1 MIIWLASY
9 PRSGNTLLRTII
21 KRCFG
26 LDSFADEPIHVESP
40 IRSDSSLVGH
50 RELSLAWPE
59 FYAQASA
66 SRDLVLVKT
75 HLPPRDDQPYV
86 YVVRDGRSAVHSYKK
101 YYEQYVP
108 GHRPSLFQI
117 IAGDDAYGDWSS
129 HYAAWTGRPS
139 ARGMAVRFE
148 ELSDVTTERL
158 AQLAR
163 FIGHAGPVALWKN
176 PFADLASVEPGFF
189 REGAKRFAAD
199 EEWPLIVNQF
209 FAHVHGPLLDE
220 LGYPGLDA
228 PPPDAH
234 TAELFSWARGLAQRN
249 CELATACDERLALIH
264 RLSDEAEKRLE
275 IINRFAGAAR

>member
-1 MIIWLASY
+1 MIVWLASY

-50 RELSLAWPE
+50 RELPLAWPE

-66 SRDLVLVKT
+66 SRDPVLVKT

-86 YVVRDGRSAVHSYKK
+86 YVVRDGRSAVRSYKK

-117 IAGDDAYGDWSS
+117 IAGDDVYGDWSS

-139 ARGMAVRFE
+139 VRGMVVRFE
-148 ELSDVTTERL
+148 ELSDVSPDQL
-158 AQLAR
+158 AGLAR
-163 FIGHAGPVALWKN
+163 FIGHAGPVAAWEN

-189 REGAKRFAAD
+189 REGARRFAAD
-199 EEWPLIVNQF
+199 EEWPLIVNQL
-209 FAHVHGPLLDE
+209 FAYLHGPLLDE

-228 PPPDAH
+228 PAPDAH
-234 TAELFSWARGLAQRN
+234 TAQLFSWARGLAQRN
-249 CELATACDERLALIH
+249 RALATACDERLALIH